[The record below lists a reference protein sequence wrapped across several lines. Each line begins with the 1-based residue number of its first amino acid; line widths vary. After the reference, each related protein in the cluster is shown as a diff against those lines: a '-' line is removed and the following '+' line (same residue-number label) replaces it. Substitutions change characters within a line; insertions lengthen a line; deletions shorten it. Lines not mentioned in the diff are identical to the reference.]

1 MIPETN
7 DLSYYTQ
14 QSWVTD
20 PGEFADL
27 FEGLPTEIE
36 ALRKVCQNIF
46 VHKWVLKY
54 MGKSAYGVDFSD
66 FEGAGRV
73 SADEYNQVAVRETLG
88 FLQEIGDAPLTSSRP
103 PLSRVIG
110 NCRHY
115 AVMLTSIL
123 RHQGVPARARSG
135 CAGYLE
141 PRDPAFF
148 VDHYVTE
155 YWNQD
160 EERWILVDAQLD
172 EGQIGAFGIEFDP
185 CDVPR
190 DEFVVAGEIWT
201 RYRAGEVNPDK
212 YGIEGIVGPDYIKF
226 KVVNDVAFLNK
237 EEVLPWD
244 GWGLGKKPLDE
255 LDESELNLLETLASL
270 AILPSNE
277 EFKEIR
283 EIYQRDNRVK
293 KPEHYQSVRWE
304 MPR

>member
-1 MIPETN
+1 MQETDN
-7 DLSYYTQ
+7 LSYYTA

-20 PGEFADL
+20 PGESVDL
-27 FEGLPTEIE
+27 FEGLLTEIE
-36 ALRKVCQNIF
+36 ALRQVCQNIF

-54 MGKSAYGVDFSD
+54 NGKRAYGVDLSD
-66 FEGAGRV
+66 FEAAGRTP
-73 SADEYNQVAVRETLG
+73 ADEYNQVTVREILA
-88 FLQEIGDAPLTSSRP
+88 FLQEIDDAPLMSPRP

-141 PRDPAFF
+141 PRDPEFF
-148 VDHYVTE
+148 VEHYITE

-172 EGQIGAFGIEFDP
+172 EGQIGDFGITFDP
-185 CDVPR
+185 CDVLR
-190 DEFVVAGEIWT
+190 DEFVMAGEIWR

-244 GWGLGKKPLDE
+244 GWGLGEKPLNE
-255 LDESELNLLETLASL
+255 LDEHELDLLDTLASL
-270 AILPSNE
+270 SI
-277 EFKEIR
+277 
-283 EIYQRDNRVK
+283 
-293 KPEHYQSVRWE
+293 
-304 MPR
+304 MP